1 MTNDKAQCGTQA
13 SDDGSGAEDLSKG
26 RGLIGAS
33 VSGTED
39 AMLEG
44 AGVAAGDSNTEDRTP
59 PSDGSTSARVETDS
73 DDGLTEEPA
82 EDSATGDDISAADA
96 TGSGM
101 MGNPG

>member
-1 MTNDKAQCGTQA
+1 MTNDKAQCGTPL
-13 SDDGSGAEDLSKG
+13 SDDGSGGEDLSKA
-26 RGLIGAS
+26 RGLVGAS

-44 AGVAAGDSNTEDRTP
+44 AGVAGGDSNAEDRTP
-59 PSDGSTSARVETDS
+59 HGTGSTWARAETDS

-82 EDSATGDDISAADA
+82 EDSATGDDIAAEDV